1 MQMNKNYVDYNQNLL
16 TKRYSPNMENKLLFL
31 KNDKIPLP
39 PGHISNPRYYN
50 LGESRLR
57 SNPIVNP
64 GNRAPIFNHLNNNNH
79 RLKSEF
85 I

>member
-1 MQMNKNYVDYNQNLL
+1 MNKNYQDYNQNLL
-16 TKRYSPNMENKLLFL
+16 NKRYSPLTANKMLFI
-31 KNDKIPLP
+31 KNDDLALP

-64 GNRAPIFNHLNNNNH
+64 GNRAPIFNYSHH
-79 RLKSEF
+79 HKLKSELYN
-85 I
+85 